1 MNLIKIKKYTLHLV
15 LLAGVA
21 LSQMSCYTQD
31 EVVPGLLTSMGRTA
45 NIALMW
51 TGPVRTTAT
60 SQPPTTITVNPGTT
74 VAVTIEYISEEPIKE
89 FNLYSRPGTTGTF
102 VPLTKVANEV
112 AKPTYN
118 ADLRNMVAVFNVTAP
133 STAKAT
139 LQIAGDITT
148 SNGLISNQKTITIRT
163 N

>member
-60 SQPPTTITVNPGTT
+60 SQPPTTVTVNPGAT
-74 VAVTIEYISEEPIKE
+74 VAVTIEEQKKPQ
-89 FNLYSRPGTTGTF
+89 PDTQTTL
-102 VPLTKVANEV
+102 PQ
-112 AKPTYN
+112 KPQTH
-118 ADLRNMVAVFNVTAP
+118 TATP
-133 STAKAT
+133 P
-139 LQIAGDITT
+139 
-148 SNGLISNQKTITIRT
+148 
-163 N
+163 